1 MYRAYE
7 RRCSVGTS
15 VRVPESQEGARE
27 SLKGPVV
34 VANDVLFLFI
44 KSPKQCLE
52 TYCFCSVIIFLFLL
66 LVFSTHILNFEK
78 SFTLSPGPQSSLV
91 PSCNLNFCWRPSTIY
106 VVYRQRCPIEYKSET
121 R

>member
-7 RRCSVGTS
+7 RGCSVGTS

-27 SLKGPVV
+27 SLKGPVA

-66 LVFSTHILNFEK
+66 VVFSTHI
-78 SFTLSPGPQSSLV
+78 PGSILRKVVSL
-91 PSCNLNFCWRPSTIY
+91 
-106 VVYRQRCPIEYKSET
+106 CPRGPKAVLFRLAI
-121 R
+121 